1 MPITLPGFLYSLP
14 RNPAVAVGLPLV
26 LGFIDGTGSNGSVKD
41 WYPNLRRPPAVPPS
55 WAFPAAWTIL
65 YLSMGW
71 ASHLIVQKYDVAVP
85 GSAAKALADSALK
98 WYWGQFALNM
108 LWSPIFFGLKQPFY
122 ALLDIVPLT
131 TSTYVLAAKAFQVD
145 PRTIWFLA
153 PYCAWTTYA
162 TYLNAG
168 FAWLNDWP
176 SFAAR
181 KRD

>member
-14 RNPAVAVGLPLV
+14 RNPAVAASLPFHRSRSRLSIADISANFAQVGLPLV

-71 ASHLIVQKYDVAVP
+71 ASHLIVQKYDAAVP

-108 LWSPIFFGLKQPFY
+108 LWSPVSPVSGRGPH
-122 ALLDIVPLT
+122 LLD
-131 TSTYVLAAKAFQVD
+131 
-145 PRTIWFLA
+145 R
-153 PYCAWTTYA
+153 
-162 TYLNAG
+162 
-168 FAWLNDWP
+168 
-176 SFAAR
+176 
-181 KRD
+181 